1 MKTIRR
7 KYLVLLSLLAA
18 ISTYMAVIS
27 INAEAVLTSMIA
39 GTIKDEV
46 TLEPIDG
53 AIITTTGV
61 GATISVSGVYTL
73 NEIPGTWTLTARAS
87 GYAPYT
93 QEINVEEAGLC
104 IVLDILMVPRATPPD
119 PCVSEFLYGEHSSE
133 TILLRY
139 VRDNALYKT
148 PEGQELIKAYYQWS
162 PVILKAMEQD
172 EEFKDEVKELIDE
185 LLLMIEESTE

>member
-1 MKTIRR
+1 MKTIPR
-7 KYLVLLSLLAA
+7 KYLFTLSLLAA
-18 ISTYMAVIS
+18 VFIEMAALP
-27 INAEAVLTSMIA
+27 INTKAVPMSMIA

-53 AIITTTGV
+53 AIITTTGI

-73 NEIPGTWTLTARAS
+73 NEIPGTWTLKARAF

-93 QEINVEEAGLC
+93 QEITVEETDLFIA
-104 IVLDILMVPRATPPD
+104 LDIFMVPLTTPPV

-133 TILLRY
+133 TVLLRY
-139 VRDNALYKT
+139 VRDSVLCKT
-148 PEGQELIKAYYQWS
+148 LEGQELIKLYYQWS
-162 PVILKAMEQD
+162 PVILNAMEED
-172 EEFKDEVKELIDE
+172 EEFKNEVKELIDE